1 MGLYD
6 EIAGAAATLQS
17 RYVTPGTYVGSV
29 NDWKEGIT
37 RKGDDFVVLEM
48 TVLAS
53 DNHEEHPV
61 GSAMSWMVMLKHD
74 SAPGNIKR
82 AIMEIVALQEEGQVT
97 PALCKAVL
105 SANEDAERGEVGV
118 SPTAGTIIDVVA
130 TNTKTRAGNDFTR
143 VTFRYRDPDRAVV
156 PLEHRPRHASEGDD
170 GLADAVPF

>member
-6 EIAGAAATLQS
+6 DIAGATATLQS
-17 RYVTPGTYVGSV
+17 RYVSPGTYVAV
-29 NDWKEGIT
+29 VADWKEGVS
-37 RKGDDFVVLEM
+37 RKGDSFVVLEM

-53 DNHEEHPV
+53 DNHVEHPV

-97 PALCKAVL
+97 SALCKAVL
-105 SANEDAERGEVGV
+105 TPNEDPERGEVGV
-118 SPTAGTIIDVVA
+118 SPTAGTVIDVVA

-143 VTFRYRDPDRAVV
+143 VTFRYRDPDRPVV
-156 PLEHRPRHASEGDD
+156 PLEHRPRHGLAGDD
-170 GLADAVPF
+170 AAADAVPF

>member
-6 EIAGAAATLQS
+6 EIAGAAAARQS
-17 RYVTPGTYVGSV
+17 TYVSAGTYVAVVG
-29 NDWKEGIT
+29 DWKEGV
-37 RKGDDFVVLEM
+37 RRQGDAFVVLEM

-53 DNHEEHPV
+53 DNHEKHPV

-97 PALCKAVL
+97 SDLCKAVL
-105 SANEDAERGEVGV
+105 TPNEDEERGEVGV

-130 TNTKTRAGNDFTR
+130 TTTKTRAGNDFTR
-143 VTFRYRDPDRAVV
+143 VTFRYRDPDRTVE
-156 PLEHRPRHASEGDD
+156 PLEHRPRHASGGDD